1 MQTVGVNEFQGLNVP
16 LITIE
21 QFLENGTGAVE
32 CDNIQGGCLAAEH
45 LIAQGCRHL
54 IHISGVHETAMP
66 ADERAAGFCE
76 VCVQKNV
83 QYQVVGTHA
92 YEYNHLEYHEVLE
105 QLLLQHPDTD
115 GIFASSDLIAAQLLQ
130 VCAKLGRKVP
140 EQLKIVG
147 FDDVNIASLTT
158 PPITTYISRQ
168 RDGGDRGGTAC
179 ARRGGTGGPEPYHTP
194 GVSGSQRND
203 RKEDGGGR

>member
-1 MQTVGVNEFQGLNVP
+1 M
-16 LITIE
+16 
-21 QFLENGTGAVE
+21 
-32 CDNIQGGCLAAEH
+32 
-45 LIAQGCRHL
+45 
-54 IHISGVHETAMP
+54 
-66 ADERAAGFCE
+66 
-76 VCVQKNV
+76 
-83 QYQVVGTHA
+83 GTHA

-158 PPITTYISRQ
+158 PPITTIHQPIKEMAATAVELLVRAGEGQVVPSRTTLPVSLVV
-168 RDGGDRGGTAC
+168 RGT
-179 ARRGGTGGPEPYHTP
+179 TE
-194 GVSGSQRND
+194 
-203 RKEDGGGR
+203 RKTEGEDDKAL

>member
-1 MQTVGVNEFQGLNVP
+1 M
-16 LITIE
+16 
-21 QFLENGTGAVE
+21 
-32 CDNIQGGCLAAEH
+32 
-45 LIAQGCRHL
+45 
-54 IHISGVHETAMP
+54 
-66 ADERAAGFCE
+66 CE
-76 VCVQKNV
+76 QKNV

-158 PPITTYISRQ
+158 PPITTIHQ
-168 RDGGDRGGTAC
+168 PIKEMAATAVELLVC
-179 ARRGGTGGPEPYHTP
+179 AGGGTGGPEPYHTP

>member
-1 MQTVGVNEFQGLNVP
+1 
-16 LITIE
+16 
-21 QFLENGTGAVE
+21 
-32 CDNIQGGCLAAEH
+32 
-45 LIAQGCRHL
+45 
-54 IHISGVHETAMP
+54 MP
-66 ADERAAGFCE
+66 ADERAAGFRE
-76 VCVQKNV
+76 VCEQKNV

-92 YEYNHLEYHEVLE
+92 YESNHLEYHEVLE

-158 PPITTYISRQ
+158 PPITTIHQPIKEMAATAVELLLPREHQ
-168 RDGGDRGGTAC
+168 RRLLRLRSLIPDSMLRSIYKDGAD
-179 ARRGGTGGPEPYHTP
+179 
-194 GVSGSQRND
+194 
-203 RKEDGGGR
+203 DGIVDESSMLL

>member
-66 ADERAAGFCE
+66 ADERAAGFRE
-76 VCVQKNV
+76 VCEQKNV

-147 FDDVNIASLTT
+147 FDAADYHHTSAD
-158 PPITTYISRQ
+158 Q